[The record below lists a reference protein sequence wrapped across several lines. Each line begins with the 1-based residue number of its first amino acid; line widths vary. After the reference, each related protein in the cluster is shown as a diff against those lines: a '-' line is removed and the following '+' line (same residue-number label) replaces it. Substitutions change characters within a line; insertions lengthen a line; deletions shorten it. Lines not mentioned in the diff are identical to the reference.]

1 MVGFNGGALAGPQ
14 ASVAHIQLELK
25 ACTKRMQA
33 AKKQREEREKE
44 QRLLDAAIVD
54 LEAQAAAI
62 QAEMYVGAL
71 VLGR

>member
-1 MVGFNGGALAGPQ
+1 
-14 ASVAHIQLELK
+14 
-25 ACTKRMQA
+25 MQA

-54 LEAQAAAI
+54 LEAQAVAI

-71 VLGR
+71 VLCR